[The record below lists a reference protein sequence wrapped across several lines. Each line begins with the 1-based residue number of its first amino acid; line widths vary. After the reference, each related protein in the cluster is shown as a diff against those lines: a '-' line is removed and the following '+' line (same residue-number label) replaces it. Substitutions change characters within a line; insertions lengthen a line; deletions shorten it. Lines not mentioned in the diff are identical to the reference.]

1 MELSS
6 WRLSF
11 HHMCLFI
18 SVVCKLCFDN
28 SKAISN
34 FKIWILFFL
43 LELGLYFIPQILFVF
58 APPPALRYVFKY
70 YFIKS
75 CNLSIY
81 TFLAIKLI
89 YLYIMF
95 FVWINCSVLYISH
108 ILNALGSHVSHYV
121 IFERIYPRLLAI
133 DFYNI
138 FQVFDFFVVLLYI
151 NCKSVK

>member
-11 HHMCLFI
+11 HHMCVFI
-18 SVVCKLCFDN
+18 SAVCKLCFDN
-28 SKAISN
+28 SKTISN
-34 FKIWILFFL
+34 FKIWMLFFL
-43 LELGLYFIPQILFVF
+43 LELGLYFIPQICFRSTYI
-58 APPPALRYVFKY
+58 ALGYVFKY

-75 CNLSIY
+75 CNLPIY

-95 FVWINCSVLYISH
+95 FVWINCSVLFISH

-138 FQVFDFFVVLLYI
+138 FQVFDFCCCCIVYQLQV
-151 NCKSVK
+151 C